1 MGHIILDGIKWN
13 IIVIFRIFPRGI
25 TFHLLVQD
33 GHHPE
38 KSPVNNDLQAK

>member
-1 MGHIILDGIKWN
+1 MGHIILDGIKWD
-13 IIVIFRIFPRGI
+13 IIVIFRIFAPRYNI
-25 TFHLLVQD
+25 SLTPQD

>member
-1 MGHIILDGIKWN
+1 MVLIILDGIKRN
-13 IIVIFRIFPRGI
+13 IIVIFRIFAPRI
-25 TFHLLVQD
+25 TFHLLPQD